1 MAIAIDSSTVGG
13 WAAQS
18 GLVFSGTVQRENAAT
33 MAVVPADAG
42 TAVVRVD
49 RVLKAPPVLT
59 GLVGHQI
66 TLLPAPNS
74 PITAG
79 QRSVFFTRA
88 WLYGDS
94 LAVIEVGRLEQ
105 ADDRDVSRLDAEMNE
120 VSGLIGEADRRAADD
135 QLTERLRRAETIV
148 SGRVRE
154 THPLQREQPG
164 PVSEHDPEWWE
175 ATLEVSSTEK
185 GEPPAGQL
193 LTVLFPN
200 STDEFWIDSAKL
212 TPGMEAIFVLQ
223 RDQAEKGFP
232 VLRVA
237 GLTALDPLDVHPV
250 EALPR
255 IRALLGRTR

>member
-1 MAIAIDSSTVGG
+1 MAITIDSSTVRD

-18 GLVFSGTVQRENAAT
+18 GLVFSGTVQRENDAT
-33 MAVVPADAG
+33 MTVVPADIG

-59 GLVGHQI
+59 GLVGREL
-66 TLLPAPNS
+66 TLLPAAGS
-74 PITAG
+74 SVTAG
-79 QRSVFFTRA
+79 QQSVFFTRA

-105 ADDRDVSRLDAEMNE
+105 DIGRLDAEMDE
-120 VSGLIGEADRRAADD
+120 VSGLIGEADRRDADD
-135 QLTERLRRAETIV
+135 QVTERLRRAEMVVT
-148 SGRVRE
+148 GRVRE
-154 THPLQREQPG
+154 THPLQREQSG

-185 GEPPAGQL
+185 GEPPSGQL

-200 STDEFWIDSAKL
+200 STDEFWIDSPKL

-237 GLTALDPLDVHPV
+237 GLTALLPLDVHPL

-255 IRALLGRTR
+255 IQSLLGRIR